1 VSVFQRVAGWYH
13 RLFHIAQLTTHDR
26 WVKRLRFLAFLSA
39 SSIATQLVLRSALGY
54 VGMDSL
60 LPTSV
65 VTILVASAIW
75 LIAYPA
81 MWLRM
86 MAVVV
91 EMEAKKEYEA
101 FRRELQKLH
110 LHHRAHLAGQESEP
124 NRQPP
129 TQIRP

>member
-1 VSVFQRVAGWYH
+1 
-13 RLFHIAQLTTHDR
+13 
-26 WVKRLRFLAFLSA
+26 
-39 SSIATQLVLRSALGY
+39 
-54 VGMDSL
+54 
-60 LPTSV
+60 